1 MHGKAITQSK
11 APACAECHTSHSI
24 KRIKEL
30 KAGISESQYCLTCHR
45 HSLNMPLKSGES
57 LTLFVDEKVIMKS
70 VHEKLPCSNCHAG
83 FSKDEHPVKVFK
95 NRREFSTAAG
105 SICKKCHSEADK
117 QYESGIHFTALKEGN
132 LKAPSCTD
140 CHGFHSTVKATT
152 DKTFGLLSCTKCHGE
167 ENKAYEKSIHNTARI
182 KGKENAPI
190 CSSCHKSHDVK
201 VTAMTM
207 KMKEVCL
214 TCHKDGENV
223 HKKWLSNPPFKLSS
237 FAGLHLDTVAC
248 AVCHSPGTKGG
259 VYLCLYDRK
268 TGKPI
273 SEEEV
278 SRLLGT
284 DAAGLKKEL
293 DPLGK
298 GVGSSEVW
306 NIIRKLNDKGADV
319 TFLGRLDVRKGT
331 EAHLL
336 AEKKKAVRDCEY
348 CHRADTDFY
357 KSVSIVL
364 FKSDGRPTLHTAKQE
379 VLGSIFTILPA
390 SQFYVLGGTRIG
402 LLDIIGIIAVLGGI
416 AFPIGHIAI
425 RIITSPIRTLRKM
438 GKGGGK

>member
-1 MHGKAITQSK
+1 
-11 APACAECHTSHSI
+11 
-24 KRIKEL
+24 
-30 KAGISESQYCLTCHR
+30 
-45 HSLNMPLKSGES
+45 
-57 LTLFVDEKVIMKS
+57 
-70 VHEKLPCSNCHAG
+70 
-83 FSKDEHPVKVFK
+83 
-95 NRREFSTAAG
+95 
-105 SICKKCHSEADK
+105 
-117 QYESGIHFTALKEGN
+117 
-132 LKAPSCTD
+132 
-140 CHGFHSTVKATT
+140 
-152 DKTFGLLSCTKCHGE
+152 
-167 ENKAYEKSIHNTARI
+167 
-182 KGKENAPI
+182 
-190 CSSCHKSHDVK
+190 
-201 VTAMTM
+201 
-207 KMKEVCL
+207 VCL

-298 GVGSSEVW
+298 GVGSTEVW
-306 NIIRKLNDKGADV
+306 NIMRKLNDKGANV

-364 FKSDGRPTLHTAKQE
+364 FKSDGRPTFHNAKQE

-425 RIITSPIRTLRKM
+425 RIVTSPIRTLRKM
-438 GKGGGK
+438 GKGGSK